1 MIGMILMGVI
11 FAAGATI
18 MLLLGIS
25 EEDGFIIG
33 VSVFLLV
40 IGAVFIIT
48 GAGMDSVKDRSKD
61 AAKICAPYQVTHK
74 HENDGYYVF
83 SCANDNRIRVLKK

>member
-1 MIGMILMGVI
+1 MIAILIGVI
-11 FAAGATI
+11 FAAGVLILTFSI
-18 MLLLGIS
+18 H
-25 EEDGFIIG
+25 EENGF
-33 VSVFLLV
+33 L
-40 IGAVFIIT
+40 IGAGGLFFVLGLVLIVS
-48 GAGMDSVKDRSKD
+48 GVGMDSIKDRSKD

>member
-1 MIGMILMGVI
+1 MIGMILIGVI
-11 FAAGATI
+11 FAAGAI
-18 MLLLGIS
+18 LMLTLGIH
-25 EEDGFIIG
+25 EEDGF
-33 VSVFLLV
+33 L
-40 IGAVFIIT
+40 IGAGGFIFVLGLVLIVS
-48 GAGMDSVKDRSKD
+48 GAGMDSIKDRSKD